1 VPLLQP
7 FFPRSISNT
16 LSIPIL
22 KQHDIIGYFPYVD
35 DILIV
40 YNENSTDVNK
50 IHKTLNNLT
59 PTVKFTLE
67 KETDNQI
74 NFMDL
79 TIQNIN
85 NKLSFNIYRKP
96 TATDIIIPKDSCH
109 PPEQKHATIRHM
121 INRMN
126 TYRLMTIT
134 KTSNTGL

>member
-1 VPLLQP
+1 
-7 FFPRSISNT
+7 